1 MSTAFTTVYFP
12 PRPIARRRFF
22 FKSPLRSYFGPSA
35 KVLCEIFDGS
45 LREERDPKAAA
56 IREFGWAIRRNRE
69 TRTSGNFRPSLR
81 TCIGCGIRLERVVTS
96 RNGLKTFTTGLWKH
110 VSLPL
115 PWCQYHS
122 VPFHSVEEGS
132 GSRFASDVSRDSL
145 APWRNCGREHSRVL
159 FTTVNDVKKK
169 ESDS

>member
-1 MSTAFTTVYFP
+1 M
-12 PRPIARRRFF
+12 
-22 FKSPLRSYFGPSA
+22 LR
-35 KVLCEIFDGS
+35 EIFDDS
-45 LREERDPKAAA
+45 LREKRDPKAAA

-96 RNGLKTFTTGLWKH
+96 RNGLKTFTTGPWKH

-115 PWCQYHS
+115 PWCQCRS
-122 VPFHSVEEGS
+122 VPWRKGRVLGS
-132 GSRFASDVSRDSL
+132 LQTSRETASLRDGI
-145 APWRNCGREHSRVL
+145 AEHSRVL

-169 ESDS
+169 EGGS